1 MKFGTWEKCY
11 AWINLLQASHS
22 FPSGTLYF
30 SAIGETDGKVAKTWP
45 LLGQHRWFQCSA
57 ICAVTVVC
65 TGWERR
71 EWEKVSEGPSPEP
84 RAEKVPNYDWEFIQV
99 KNGKDG
105 RKHVRSRELGVT
117 WGGLNTSCVRL
128 GVVKDEGIWV
138 DKDQILA
145 C

>member
-1 MKFGTWEKCY
+1 M
-11 AWINLLQASHS
+11 
-22 FPSGTLYF
+22 
-30 SAIGETDGKVAKTWP
+30 
-45 LLGQHRWFQCSA
+45 
-57 ICAVTVVC
+57 TVVC